1 MQSRA
6 IFVVAF
12 LLSSNAAVLAETRPA
27 CQSSPRPQASSCG
40 TAAFRGTLHGKWN
53 FAQVFERDLCRRRVP
68 LCSGAINYSS
78 WQQWASTP

>member
-12 LLSSNAAVLAETRPA
+12 LLFSDAAALAETRPA

-40 TAAFRGTLHGKWN
+40 TAAFPGTLPSKRS
-53 FAQVFERDLCRRRVP
+53 FVQAFERDLCRRKAP
-68 LCSGAINYSS
+68 LCTGAINYSS
-78 WQQWASTP
+78 WQQWASNP